1 MYAIYGNIYHP
12 YNPVMLAY
20 IPYMDPMGNAMYFS
34 GSGTTILLDPHVAFS
49 TRRGA
54 VYRVG
59 RPGIVDQWIPPVLYP
74 GVIICGWNGESWSI
88 LEYPK
93 FSGTKPTSILDQGVF
108 QSWLHLNTQNTSLP
122 GWPKA
127 LWPRLLV
134 QLWSKF
140 MTWRVI

>member
-1 MYAIYGNIYHP
+1 
-12 YNPVMLAY
+12 
-20 IPYMDPMGNAMYFS
+20 MDPMGNAMYFS

-88 LEYPK
+88 RNFQGPNPLQFLIK
-93 FSGTKPTSILDQGVF
+93 VFFKAGCISILKIPASQAGRKHYGRGCWF
-108 QSWLHLNTQNTSLP
+108 NCGRSL
-122 GWPKA
+122 
-127 LWPRLLV
+127 
-134 QLWSKF
+134 
-140 MTWRVI
+140 